1 MSDAGADYVE
11 VGLVRDAKLADCI
24 EALRELARRVRVL
37 GVVFADD
44 GFDQELISLMS
55 DAGFAGVL
63 LHTPRADSRG
73 LLDVI
78 DIPALAN
85 FIETA
90 RAKGLLA
97 GFAGALEPPDI
108 PRLLLLAPDLLGCG
122 GLCSADSGYPSIDE
136 IRGLISGDV
145 QQLPHEAA
153 TPAKVDYRLLAARAY
168 PPDARKDEGTDRVFV
183 HDFVLPVRIGTYAR
197 EREKP
202 QDVRFSVDARVLR
215 ASHSPEDMRD
225 VFSYDIIT
233 DSIRMIVAQ
242 DHIPLV
248 EMLAERIAA
257 VVLAHPRVVS
267 ATVRVEKLNV
277 GPGQRGGRDHPRA
290 ADRGRSSASPVSG
303 RLGKRQGDLD
313 GVPLKNCSG
322 TGDEHD
328 TAHLGRREIGRALE
342 VRDLTRARHAGCR
355 HQYDGVRRGG
365 QHGAQRIEMDRSAR
379 RSPLCSHHAPVPAP
393 AGCFPG
399 SRPNCSR
406 YVRPAEPSG
415 RSRSRR
421 SASARAS
428 RCRPRRRGGLH
439 RCRQPRAARCHGA

>member
-1 MSDAGADYVE
+1 MADAGADYVE
-11 VGLVRDAKLADCI
+11 VGLVRDAKRADRI
-24 EALRELARRVRVL
+24 EALRELARRVKIL
-37 GVVFADD
+37 GVVFADE
-44 GFDQELISLMS
+44 GFDPDLIALMG

-63 LHTPRADSRG
+63 LHTPRADKRG
-73 LLDVI
+73 LLDVV

-108 PRLLLLAPDLLGCG
+108 PRLLLLAPDILGCG
-122 GLCSADSGYPSIDE
+122 GLCTADSGHPSIDE
-136 IRGLISGDV
+136 IRGLISGDA
-145 QQLPHEAA
+145 QPLPHDKAD
-153 TPAKVDYRLLAARAY
+153 PAKVDYRLLAARAY
-168 PPDARKDEGTDRVFV
+168 PAEARKDEGTDRVFV

-202 QDVRFSVDARVLR
+202 QDVRFGVDARVLR

-277 GPGQRGGRDHPRA
+277 GPG
-290 ADRGRSSASPVSG
+290 SV
-303 RLGKRQGDLD
+303 
-313 GVPLKNCSG
+313 GVEI
-322 TGDEHD
+322 T
-328 TAHLGRREIGRALE
+328 RE
-342 VRDLTRARHAGCR
+342 
-355 HQYDGVRRGG
+355 
-365 QHGAQRIEMDRSAR
+365 
-379 RSPLCSHHAPVPAP
+379 
-393 AGCFPG
+393 
-399 SRPNCSR
+399 
-406 YVRPAEPSG
+406 RPAEAAQVHRLFPV
-415 RSRSRR
+415 
-421 SASARAS
+421 ASESDKAT
-428 RCRPRRRGGLH
+428 
-439 RCRQPRAARCHGA
+439 

>member
-1 MSDAGADYVE
+1 MLASVSGPHDAEIAIAHGADIIDLRAPDAAFAAVSPDVVRTAVAAVNGRRPVSAIAGQASMQPAALAAAAKGMADAGADYVE
-11 VGLVRDAKLADCI
+11 VGLARDAKRAERI
-24 EALRELARRVRVL
+24 EALREVARRVKIL
-37 GVVFADD
+37 GVVFADE
-44 GFDQELISLMS
+44 GFDPDLISLME

-63 LHTPRADSRG
+63 LHTPRADKRG
-73 LLDVI
+73 LLDAV

-108 PRLLLLAPDLLGCG
+108 PRLLLLAPDILGCG
-122 GLCSADSGYPSIDE
+122 GLCTADSSYPTIDE

-145 QQLPHEAA
+145 QQLPHAA
-153 TPAKVDYRLLAARAY
+153 DALAKVDYRLLAARAY
-168 PPDARKDEGTDRVFV
+168 PAEARKDEGTDRVFV

-202 QDVRFSVDARVLR
+202 QDVRFGVDARVLR

-277 GPGQRGGRDHPRA
+277 GPG
-290 ADRGRSSASPVSG
+290 SV
-303 RLGKRQGDLD
+303 
-313 GVPLKNCSG
+313 GVEI
-322 TGDEHD
+322 T
-328 TAHLGRREIGRALE
+328 RE
-342 VRDLTRARHAGCR
+342 
-355 HQYDGVRRGG
+355 
-365 QHGAQRIEMDRSAR
+365 
-379 RSPLCSHHAPVPAP
+379 
-393 AGCFPG
+393 
-399 SRPNCSR
+399 
-406 YVRPAEPSG
+406 RPAEAAQVHRLFPV
-415 RSRSRR
+415 
-421 SASARAS
+421 ASESDKAT
-428 RCRPRRRGGLH
+428 
-439 RCRQPRAARCHGA
+439 